1 MRILALA
8 NNSFF
13 GSISH
18 LCGILSVNNSLGYLD
33 LSSNN
38 LSGEIPDCWKY
49 EKNLVILNL
58 ANNNLSGQIP
68 NSIGQLINL
77 RTLRLDN
84 NSLSGD
90 VTLSLK
96 NCIALRVLGLA
107 RNKLSGN
114 VLAWISENLQSLMIL
129 ELRFNTFSGH
139 IPFQMCQLKY
149 LRILDLSLNNFSG
162 TIPRCVFFGMAKE
175 TLSLIYYP
183 YTTYSEG
190 FILTLKSRELR
201 YQGILHLVTLL
212 DLSSNNL
219 SGEIPEE
226 VMTLVGLQILNLSRN
241 HLVGPIPPNTG
252 KMESLESLDL
262 SRNHLSCTMPASMA
276 NLDFLS
282 HLDVSHNNLSGEIP
296 HSSQLQALSYSS
308 FMGNPQLCGSP
319 LSKIC
324 SRDEL
329 FEDSHC
335 SNETGDEENQGIQ
348 KEGHDGFK
356 IPSFYLSSG
365 LGFITGFWGLWGSL
379 ILNRSWRHTYFR
391 FLGNMT
397 DKIYMTVVVGAAKLQ
412 RKFQRQQTPPK

>member
-1 MRILALA
+1 M
-8 NNSFF
+8 S
-13 GSISH
+13 
-18 LCGILSVNNSLGYLD
+18 YLD
-33 LSSNN
+33 LSSNIF
-38 LSGEIPDCWKY
+38 SGEIPDCWKY
-49 EKNLVILNL
+49 GQNLVILNL
-58 ANNNLSGQIP
+58 ASNNLSGQIP

-77 RTLRLDN
+77 KTLRLDN
-84 NSLSGD
+84 NNLSGE
-90 VTLSLK
+90 VTSSLK
-96 NCIALRVLGLA
+96 SCIELRVLTLA
-107 RNKLSGN
+107 NNRLWGSI
-114 VLAWISENLQSLMIL
+114 LAWIGDNLQSLMIL
-129 ELRFNTFSGH
+129 KLRSNTFSGR
-139 IPFQMCQLKY
+139 IPSQMCHLQNLK
-149 LRILDLSLNNFSG
+149 ILDLALNNLSG
-162 TIPRCVFFGMAKE
+162 PIPRCVFSGMTSYGFGD

-190 FILTLKSRELR
+190 VNLTLKSKELE
-201 YQGILHLVTLL
+201 YNSVLFLVKLL

-226 VMTLVGLQILNLSRN
+226 VMTLVGLQVLNLSRN

-276 NLDFLS
+276 NLVILS

-296 HSSQLQALSYSS
+296 HSTQLQSLNYSS
-308 FMGNPQLCGSP
+308 FMGNPQLCGPP

-335 SNETGDEENQGIQ
+335 SNEMGDEENQGIQ

-379 ILNRSWRHTYFR
+379 ILNRSWRHAYFR

-397 DKIYMTVVVGAAKLQ
+397 DKIYVTVVVGAAKLQ